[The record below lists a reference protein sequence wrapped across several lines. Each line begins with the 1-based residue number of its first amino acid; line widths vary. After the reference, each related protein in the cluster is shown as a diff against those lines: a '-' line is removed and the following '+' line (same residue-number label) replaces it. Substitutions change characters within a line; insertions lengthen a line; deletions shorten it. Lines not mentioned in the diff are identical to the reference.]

1 MIAPGSD
8 RDAKLV
14 RQATFRKWGLGR
26 IAWALPACLVP
37 LLGFTRPAWSQT
49 PTTPPSRPKVALVLS
64 GGGAMGIAHVGVIQ
78 ELERLGIRPD
88 LIVGTSMG
96 SVVGGLYASG
106 MNGAELQ
113 RAVEQMNWD
122 AIFDPSPPRDGLS
135 YRQKQQQAD
144 FPVRAS
150 VGVAKRGLVPP
161 SGLISDANLLLE
173 LRRLLRERAAV
184 PTFDDLAIPF
194 RAVATD
200 IETGHR
206 VVLDR
211 GELAGAMR
219 ASMSVPGV
227 FAPYRMNGKLLVDGG
242 MVDNVAID
250 VARDLGADVVIAV
263 ATQTP
268 MVTGDKLTS
277 VGAVLGQTMTM
288 LILANERVQ
297 LASLKPTDVLIP
309 VEVGELT
316 PADFKKGP
324 AWIQKGHESALKQEA
339 ELRRIAAGAPATQ
352 VAAGPPP
359 PPVIDYVKVENDSKL
374 ADKTLLRDIEPFV
387 GKPLDADAVV
397 RALQG
402 IYAIGVFSR
411 VDFRIEKDQGRTG
424 LVVQAEQKQGDA
436 TRLRLGLTIAGT
448 GEGRSEFDVS
458 ADLRLFQLDRNGSEA
473 RFVGVLGDR
482 KILSGEYFKVLDSR
496 RCWFVAPMLELQSR
510 PVSTYDNDGFRLGE
524 YRVQYALA
532 TLAAGRQFGSVA
544 E

>member
-26 IAWALPACLVP
+26 IAWALAACLVL

-268 MVTGDKLTS
+268 MVTGDKITS

-532 TLAAGRQFGSVA
+532 TLAAGR
-544 E
+544 